1 MKSALKKLIKNISN
15 KNDKSNDQIY
25 ANNILKNN
33 GVRRLTIALIGAL
46 TPIFITI
53 IVVIVA
59 VVGPILMAK
68 QYMEDLKNDVSIF
81 FDKVGN
87 VLTLRGWCSD
97 KDGSCEKKSEQ
108 KYYERLD
115 KVVQQY
121 KKKNVTI
128 DAELITATMFYGN
141 TMSDDKFNS
150 EDDNEE
156 KDESAIEKIK
166 DLIDGDDIHLG
177 DISVLASNMVSGGRL
192 DYTKYRKYLIDTYI
206 PKRFSDMYNE
216 ADKEKAIERIA
227 DEIMAF
233 ASLEDGAGSGEFASC
248 NVINTSCPGITI
260 SNGTYAGTYTLEE
273 YIAGVLTHEVGSGW
287 PDEALKAQAV
297 AARSYALSYTNNCTK
312 TIANSTGAQTFE
324 PVKDERLQAA
334 TNDTAGMVLTYNNQV
349 IHAEYGA
356 WWGNNPG
363 TSCGS
368 YNNCQNGQC
377 SINLYKVPNKEP
389 WTFTMPQNYFAYGN
403 VTNNIQM
410 SDGSVQALGGH
421 CRGMTQF
428 GAKYLA
434 LGEQKTYDQILQTFY
449 SDGVE
454 ISTFGNNQNSC
465 SQTTSSQGLIA
476 SDYKGFMQRVGNPT
490 RNDYYYS
497 QDYFYSS
504 NVGQCVWYTQRRA
517 LEILNTVEI
526 DETKRKQAIQ
536 AIMNTTGNGRD
547 WWNNPSLKMFGTSTN
562 YAEPKVGALIVWRY
576 TNQNIKN
583 MGADYGH
590 IGVVEAVDYENRTMT
605 VSDGWKSNW
614 KNPNSIE
621 YASFGFRTVPFE
633 WAQNYGNPQKYI
645 FLGYVYLLD

>member
-1 MKSALKKLIKNISN
+1 MKSALKKLIKNNIQKKTDSG
-15 KNDKSNDQIY
+15 KAKSP
-25 ANNILKNN
+25 
-33 GVRRLTIALIGAL
+33 LTKYIIAASTSIGFFFV
-46 TPIFITI
+46 II
-53 IVVIVA
+53 IVIIA
-59 VVGPILMAK
+59 VVLAPILLAQ
-68 QYMEDLKNDVSIF
+68 QYIEDLKNNVSLF
-81 FDKVGN
+81 FEKVGN
-87 VLTLRGWCSD
+87 VLTLRGWCADS
-97 KDGSCEKKSEQ
+97 DGSCKEKDEQ
-108 KYYERLD
+108 KYYKQLD
-115 KVVQQY
+115 KTYEKYKDKGVEIDVQ
-121 KKKNVTI
+121 
-128 DAELITATMFYGN
+128 LITATIFYN
-141 TMSDDKFNS
+141 DTLSEESFN
-150 EDDNEE
+150 E
-156 KDESAIEKIK
+156 DESITDKIE
-166 DLIDGDDIHLG
+166 DIVDNKKHLS
-177 DISVLASNMVSGGRL
+177 DVNTLASNMVSGGRL

-356 WWGNNPG
+356 WWGNNAG

-368 YNNCQNGQC
+368 YNNCKNGQC